1 MYRRSGRHRLA
12 LAALL
17 AATATVVTLDFR
29 QGQGQGGPLHWLEN
43 AAVSIVAPL
52 QDGIGQVFRPA
63 GDFVSDVA
71 NFGSI
76 KDQNEQLRA
85 QIEQLNSQQRR
96 IPEVLR
102 ENERLKGL
110 LGIQEADWTQGQMLA
125 ARVIANGPSNY
136 EWTSYLNKGSSD
148 GIREGMAVVSAQG
161 LVGRIIFAGGD
172 YSKVLL
178 AIDPQHAVGA
188 RLTSSSETGV
198 MSGRGLSDLSFEFID
213 PEVEIA
219 DGETVVTSGYDK
231 GVYPPG
237 IPIGRVNDVREA
249 PDALSQTA
257 LVTPVVDFSKLDTVL
272 VLLDSGPI
280 EE

>member
-1 MYRRSGRHRLA
+1 MYRKSTRHRLA

-29 QGQGQGGPLHWLEN
+29 QSQDGVLHRLETL
-43 AAVSIVAPL
+43 AVSVVAPL
-52 QDGIGQVFRPA
+52 QDGIGQVFRPVT
-63 GDFVSDVA
+63 DFASDVS

-76 KDQNEQLRA
+76 KEENEQLQQ
-85 QIEQLNSQQRR
+85 QIERLTSQQRR

-110 LGIQEADWTQGQMLA
+110 LGIVEADWTEGRTLA

-136 EWTSYLNKGSSD
+136 EWTSYLNKGSND
-148 GIREGMAVVSAQG
+148 GIQEDMAVVSAQG
-161 LVGRIIFAGGD
+161 LVGRVIFVAGN

-178 AIDPQHAVGA
+178 VVDPQHSVGA
-188 RLTSSSETGV
+188 RLTGSSETGV
-198 MSGRGLSDLSFEFID
+198 MAGRGLSDLSFEFID

-219 DGETVVTSGYDK
+219 EGESVVTSGYDR
-231 GVYPPG
+231 GIYPPG
-237 IPIGRVNDVREA
+237 IPIGRVSDVRTA
-249 PDALSQTA
+249 GDALSQTA

-272 VLLDSGPI
+272 VLLDSGPV
-280 EE
+280 E

>member
-1 MYRRSGRHRLA
+1 MYRRSSRHRLA

-29 QGQGQGGPLHWLEN
+29 QDQGGPLHWLEN
-43 AAVSIVAPL
+43 LAVSVVAPL
-52 QDGIGQVFRPA
+52 QDGIGQIFRPA
-63 GDFVSDVA
+63 GDFASDVA

-76 KDQNEQLRA
+76 KEENERLRA

-102 ENERLKGL
+102 ENESLKAL
-110 LGIQEADWTQGQMLA
+110 LGVREADWTEGQLLA
-125 ARVIANGPSNY
+125 ARVIARGPSNF
-136 EWTSYLNKGSSD
+136 EWTSYLNKGAND
-148 GIREGMAVVSAQG
+148 GISKDMAVVSAQG
-161 LVGRIIFAGGD
+161 LVGRIIFVGND

-178 AIDPQHAVGA
+178 AVDPQHAVGA
-188 RLTSSSETGV
+188 RLTNSSETGV

-213 PEVEIA
+213 PDAPVSE
-219 DGETVVTSGYDK
+219 GETVVTSGYDR

-237 IPIGRVNDVREA
+237 IPIGRVNDVQDA

-280 EE
+280 E

>member
-1 MYRRSGRHRLA
+1 MMYRRSSRHRLA

-29 QGQGQGGPLHWLEN
+29 QSQGGPLHWLEN
-43 AAVSIVAPL
+43 LAVSVVAPL
-52 QDGIGQVFRPA
+52 QDGVGQVFRPA

-76 KDQNEQLRA
+76 KDENERLKA

-96 IPEVLR
+96 VPDVLR
-102 ENERLKGL
+102 ENERLKAL
-110 LGIQEADWTQGQMLA
+110 LGIQEADWTEGRMLA

-136 EWTSYLNKGSSD
+136 EWTSYLNKGSDD
-148 GIREGMAVVSAQG
+148 GIRENMAVVSAQG
-161 LVGRIIFAGGD
+161 LVGRTIFVGSN

-178 AIDPQHAVGA
+178 AVDPQHAVGA
-188 RLTSSSETGV
+188 RLTNSSETGV
-198 MSGRGLSDLSFEFID
+198 MSGRGLSDLNFEFID
-213 PEVEIA
+213 LDAQVRE
-219 DGETVVTSGYDK
+219 GETVVTSGYDR

-237 IPIGRVNDVREA
+237 IPIGRVNDVRDA

-280 EE
+280 E

>member
-1 MYRRSGRHRLA
+1 MYRRSNRHRLA

-29 QGQGQGGPLHWLEN
+29 QNQGGPLHWLEN
-43 AAVSIVAPL
+43 LAVSVVAPL

-63 GDFVSDVA
+63 GNFFSDVA

-76 KDQNEQLRA
+76 KAENEQLKA
-85 QIEQLNSQQRR
+85 QIDQLNSRQRR

-102 ENERLKGL
+102 ENESLKAL
-110 LGIQEADWTQGQMLA
+110 LGVQDANWSEGRMLP

-136 EWTSYLNKGSSD
+136 EWTSYLNKGSAD
-148 GIREGMAVVSAQG
+148 GIREDMAVVSDQG
-161 LVGRIIFAGGD
+161 LVGRIIFVTDA

-178 AIDPQHAVGA
+178 VVDPQHAVGA

-198 MSGRGLSDLSFEFID
+198 MAGRGLSDLSFEFID
-213 PEVEIA
+213 PEAEVS

-237 IPIGRVNDVREA
+237 IPIGRVNDVQTA
-249 PDALSQTA
+249 ADALSQTA

-280 EE
+280 E